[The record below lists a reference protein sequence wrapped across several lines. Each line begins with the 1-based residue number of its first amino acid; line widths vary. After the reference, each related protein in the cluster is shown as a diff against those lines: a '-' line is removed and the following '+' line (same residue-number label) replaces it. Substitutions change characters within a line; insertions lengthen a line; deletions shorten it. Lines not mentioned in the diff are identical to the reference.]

1 MKNPFERRDNT
12 VLVAS
17 VVVGSVAVGAATYF
31 LLTEAGSKIR
41 ERFTNQFNSL
51 RTRFA
56 GGGDIE
62 QHAHPEAAYIH
73 KRKKSPKTDREALL
87 KHEVINAPDNNEVA
101 EE

>member
-1 MKNPFERRDNT
+1 MKNPFEKRDNT

-31 LLTEAGSKIR
+31 LLTEAGIKIR
-41 ERFTNQFNSL
+41 ERFSNQFNSL

-56 GGGDIE
+56 GGDIE
-62 QHAHPEAAYIH
+62 QHAHPEAAYTH
-73 KRKKSPKTDREALL
+73 KRKKSPKTNREALL
-87 KHEVINAPDNNEVA
+87 KHEVLNAPDNNEVA